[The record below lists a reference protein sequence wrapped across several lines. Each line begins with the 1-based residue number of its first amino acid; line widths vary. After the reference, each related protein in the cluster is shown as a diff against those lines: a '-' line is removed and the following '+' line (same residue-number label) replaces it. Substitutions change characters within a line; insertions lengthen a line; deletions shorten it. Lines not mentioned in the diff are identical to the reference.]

1 MKKVNDN
8 ENKNSQQNKSF
19 VDKVISGEFSAFSK
33 LKKNKKNK
41 KLTSKEMNI
50 FWFLKYVVKGA
61 LLIIINLA
69 FAGYFSVLVINKTG
83 SVEGGIGVF
92 IGILVVLS
100 GLNYLFYRLRKKQL
114 EKEK

>member
-19 VDKVISGEFSAFSK
+19 FDKVISGEFSAFSK
-33 LKKNKKNK
+33 LKKNKNK
-41 KLTSKEMNI
+41 KITSKEMNI

-114 EKEK
+114 EKEE